1 MTAIPT
7 ALAVLVEGFFTA
19 RLMRQ
24 LRASPHTVASYRD
37 TFRLLLQFA
46 ERRLGRTPS
55 TLSLADLDAPFVVDF
70 LEHLEVDRRNT
81 ARSRNARL
89 AAIHSFCRYVAVIEP
104 MHYGV
109 VQRVLAIPHKRHVR
123 RQIEF
128 LTRVEIDAVLAV
140 PDAATWIGRRDHALL
155 LLAVQTG
162 LRVSELTGLRVQ
174 DAALGHGAHV
184 RCIGKGRKERCT
196 PVRRETAALLRKWI
210 AERHARP
217 DDPLFPSTRGG
228 RMSTDAVAYAL
239 AKHVAAARR
248 SCATL
253 RKKRIS
259 PHVLRRSLAMDLLL
273 HGADKRVIAL
283 WLGHEHQET
292 TDMYTHADLAIKQR
306 ALARTAPVGV
316 RPGRYRPSDHIL
328 AFLQAL

>member
-1 MTAIPT
+1 MTEIPA
-7 ALAVLVEGFFTA
+7 ALPALVEGFFTG

-37 TFRLLLQFA
+37 TFRLLFLFA

-55 TLSLADLDAPFVVDF
+55 ALSLADLDAPFVVDF
-70 LEHLEVDRRNT
+70 LEHLEVDRGNT

-89 AAIHSFCRYVAVIEP
+89 AAIHSFYRYVAVHEP
-104 MHYGV
+104 MHVGV
-109 VQRVLAIPHKRHVR
+109 IQRVLAIPHKRHVR

-128 LTRVEIDAVLAV
+128 LTREEIDAVLAV
-140 PDAATWIGRRDHALL
+140 PDTGTWIGRRDHALL
-155 LLAVQTG
+155 ALAVQTG

-174 DAALGHGAHV
+174 DASLGHGAHV
-184 RCIGKGRKERCT
+184 RCFGKGRKERCT
-196 PVRRETAALLRKWI
+196 PVRRETATLLRKWI
-210 AERHARP
+210 AERHALP

-239 AKHVAAARR
+239 ARHVAAARR

-253 RKKRIS
+253 RKKRVS
-259 PHVLRRSLAMDLLL
+259 PHVLRHSLAMDLLL

-283 WLGHEHQET
+283 WLGHEHEET
-292 TDMYTHADLAIKQR
+292 TDMYTHADLATKQR

-316 RPGRYRPSDHIL
+316 RPGRYRPSDRLL
-328 AFLQAL
+328 AFLQSL